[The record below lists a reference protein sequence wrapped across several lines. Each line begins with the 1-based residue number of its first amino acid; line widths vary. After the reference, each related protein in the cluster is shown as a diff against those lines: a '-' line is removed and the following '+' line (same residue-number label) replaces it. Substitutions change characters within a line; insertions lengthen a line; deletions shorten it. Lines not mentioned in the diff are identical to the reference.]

1 MLDLFTPMDALDRD
15 RYWTDTFHFQPDAVD
30 TQARLIASHCLSALF
45 PENGAG
51 AARARDFEER
61 SDDVGISRPA
71 GPGIWRRQ
79 IRKGR
84 KAEGG

>member
-1 MLDLFTPMDALDRD
+1 MENNRRFGAKIL
-15 RYWTDTFHFQPDAVD
+15 
-30 TQARLIASHCLSALF
+30 
-45 PENGAG
+45 ENGAG
-51 AARARDFEER
+51 AARARDLEER